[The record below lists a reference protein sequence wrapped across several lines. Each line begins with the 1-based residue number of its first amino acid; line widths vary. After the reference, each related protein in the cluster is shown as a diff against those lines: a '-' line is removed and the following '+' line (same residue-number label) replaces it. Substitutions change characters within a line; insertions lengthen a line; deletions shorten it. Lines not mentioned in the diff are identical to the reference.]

1 MLQMSGISKRFPGV
15 VALDDVS
22 LDVRAGECVGLVGE
36 NGAGKSTLMKI
47 LAGLQRP
54 DAGTIT
60 LDGRVASLHVPL
72 DAARLGIGVIHQE
85 LEIIDNLDVAGNVF
99 LGREPRW
106 GGPLRLVDSR
116 RMYART
122 EEFLARLGLRIPVR
136 TPLYRLSTAQ
146 QQLVAIARA
155 FSMNARVLILDEPT
169 SSLTVSD
176 TERLFQVLQDLRAG
190 GVTIIYISHRLGEI
204 EALADRVFVL
214 RDGRNVGQLT
224 RGEIDRDHMVR
235 LMVGRDL
242 VAIENRSADRAA
254 QPCLELDAVRTQ
266 RYPSIP
272 VSLTVRQGEIL
283 GVSGLI
289 GAGRTELAE
298 ALCGMHPPV
307 SGRIVLDG
315 ETLTV
320 RAPGDAIRRGIY
332 LVPEDRR
339 RSGLIAA
346 SGVRENIS
354 LPSLGRYARLGLI
367 DRTSEAVA
375 TARIAGDLQVKAA
388 SGETAVGTLSGG
400 NQQKVVLAKWLSRSP
415 RVIVFDEPTRG
426 IDVGAK
432 AEIYRL
438 MRELADSGAAI
449 MMISSDMEEVLA
461 NSDRV
466 AVMHEGRVTGIL
478 DRAQCTAESIM
489 RLAVA

>member
-1 MLQMSGISKRFPGV
+1 MSGISKRFPGV

-22 LDVRAGECVGLVGE
+22 FDVMAGEAVGLVGE
-36 NGAGKSTLMKI
+36 NGAGKSTLIKI

-54 DAGTIT
+54 DAGTIRF
-60 LDGRVASLHVPL
+60 DGQTVAFHAPV

-99 LGREPRW
+99 LGREPLR

-122 EEFLARLGLRIPVR
+122 EEYLAKLGLQIPVR

-254 QPCLELDAVRTQ
+254 QPCLELDAIRTQ

-339 RSGLIAA
+339 RCGLITA

-375 TARIAGDLQVKAA
+375 AARIAGDLQVKAA

-400 NQQKVVLAKWLSRSP
+400 NQQKVVLARWLSRSP